1 MNRIKYIS
9 ILFLLLLCFFLNACK
24 TEDEKVNY
32 KKIIPQEIE
41 ELLSDNSNY
50 SCKMSGSD
58 DINMILYNNKDEC
71 LIEANVEIG
80 HYDHNFPDLFV
91 DKNALKSYI
100 YYNKNIVKTW
110 GLHNYATDFIN
121 DEEVAKEFFDYIT
134 LELLSN
140 KDLVLDILENE
151 GIFCKFDFINEYISE
166 ELRQD
171 YDVLKLLEETNSG
184 IKLYRSGVR
193 I

>member
-32 KKIIPQEIE
+32 KEIIPQEIE

-58 DINMILYNNKDEC
+58 DINLILYNNKDEC

-80 HYDHNFPDLFV
+80 NYDHNFPDLFV

-121 DEEVAKEFFDYIT
+121 DEEVAKEFFDYIP
-134 LELLSN
+134 LELLNN
-140 KDLVLDILENE
+140 KDFVLDILENE

-184 IKLYRSGVR
+184 IKLYRSVVR